1 MRRLRSVVFVFGAAL
16 ALMNNSLNAQ
26 TDFFWSFSDLN
37 SGAVNSDAEGIFQT
51 GETGSIYLY
60 YSTNGPADSD
70 MDTGAFLDVFTSQND
85 VIEILQGETF
95 DFAVTVNGSPFK
107 NRWLDLNGDGG
118 SVGLTGSLSSNGQFL
133 NEWHAFRTFG
143 SNGIL
148 ESQNGSGVFLDQGYD
163 SGADAFLFGRI
174 DFMTIGEGSV
184 NLITTSGDGQIVND
198 GQVIPATFGNAT
210 FVVGAIPEPTSTL
223 LLATMGLAFLRRQ
236 R

>member
-1 MRRLRSVVFVFGAAL
+1 MGSLKHAAFAFGATL
-16 ALMNNSLNAQ
+16 LLMSNWADAQ

-37 SGAVNSDAEGIFQT
+37 SGAVNSNAEGIFQI
-51 GETGSIYLY
+51 GETSSIYLY

-95 DFAVTVNGSPFK
+95 DFEVTVDGVPFK
-107 NRWLDLNGDGG
+107 NRWLDLGGEGG
-118 SVGLTGSLSSNGQFL
+118 SVGITGHVSSDGQFL

-148 ESQNGSGVFLDQGYD
+148 ESQNGSGLFLDQGYD
-163 SGADAFLFGRI
+163 VVADAFLFGRI
-174 DFMTIGEGSV
+174 DFIATGAGSV
-184 NLITTSGDGQIVND
+184 DLLTMAGDGQIVND

-210 FVVGAIPEPTSTL
+210 LHVGIIPEPTSTV
-223 LLATMGLAFLRRQ
+223 LLAAFGLVMLRRQ